1 MRRVLLSLVLAAG
14 CSGVTTEPAVATVSV
29 RVRDDGGQ
37 AAGVNQVMVT
47 LPNGASSAYRTA
59 NDGTLTIRLS
69 EAGTVTVRVVPRA
82 QFVGGTPGLAKT
94 LTLEAGSTALLN
106 VTVYRQT
113 GGIDYTMPGI

>member
-1 MRRVLLSLVLAAG
+1 MLLTLVLAAG
-14 CSGVTTEPAVATVSV
+14 CAGSASTDPSVATLSV
-29 RVRDDGGQ
+29 RIRDDGGK

-47 LPNGASSAYRTA
+47 TPSGVSVAYRTA
-59 NDGTLTIRLS
+59 NDGTLTVRLQ

-94 LTLEAGSTALLN
+94 LTVEAGSTAQVN
-106 VTVYRQT
+106 VTVYRQA